1 MTYQAIL
8 FDLDGTLLPMD
19 LDQFTE
25 GYFHLLAQT
34 AAPYGYREETLVP
47 ALWKGVG
54 AMVKNQGNR
63 SNCEAFWETFAQV
76 LGPVRNLDALRRSS
90 ESQTLYP
97 KKGVGLIASR
107 ASILAI

>member
-47 ALWKGVG
+47 PCGRV
-54 AMVKNQGNR
+54 
-63 SNCEAFWETFAQV
+63 WE
-76 LGPVRNLDALRRSS
+76 RW
-90 ESQTLYP
+90 
-97 KKGVGLIASR
+97 
-107 ASILAI
+107 

>member
-34 AAPYGYREETLVP
+34 AAPYGYREETPCGRV
-47 ALWKGVG
+47 
-54 AMVKNQGNR
+54 
-63 SNCEAFWETFAQV
+63 WE
-76 LGPVRNLDALRRSS
+76 RW
-90 ESQTLYP
+90 
-97 KKGVGLIASR
+97 
-107 ASILAI
+107 

>member
-34 AAPYGYREETLVP
+34 AAPVWLSGRDAGSGPCGRV
-47 ALWKGVG
+47 
-54 AMVKNQGNR
+54 
-63 SNCEAFWETFAQV
+63 WE
-76 LGPVRNLDALRRSS
+76 RW
-90 ESQTLYP
+90 
-97 KKGVGLIASR
+97 
-107 ASILAI
+107 